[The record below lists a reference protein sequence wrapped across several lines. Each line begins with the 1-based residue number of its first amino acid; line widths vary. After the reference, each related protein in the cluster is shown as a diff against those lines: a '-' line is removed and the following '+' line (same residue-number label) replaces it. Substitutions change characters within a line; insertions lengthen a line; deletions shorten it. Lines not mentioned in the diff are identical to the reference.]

1 MAVKIPVSW
10 GDLLDKL
17 TILQIKM
24 ERIEDPEKRRN
35 VRKELIALDA
45 VWRDRGVPAQE
56 LEELVRQL
64 RQINEQLWDIEDA
77 IRLCERQQEFGA
89 RFVQLA
95 RSVYQNNDRRAAVK
109 YRINRLLD
117 SDIVEEKSYESY

>member
-95 RSVYQNNDRRAAVK
+95 RSVYQSNDRRAAVK
-109 YRINRLLD
+109 YQINRLLD
-117 SDIVEEKSYESY
+117 SEIVEEKSYESY

>member
-10 GDLLDKL
+10 GELLDKL

-35 VRKELIALDA
+35 VRKELAALDA
-45 VWRDRGVPAQE
+45 VRRDRGVPAPE
-56 LEELVRQL
+56 LEELVGQL
-64 RQINEQLWDIEDA
+64 RQVNEQLWDIEDA

-95 RSVYQNNDRRAAVK
+95 RSVYQSNDRRAALK
-109 YRINRLLD
+109 YQINRLLD
-117 SDIVEEKSYESY
+117 SEIVEEKSYESY

>member
-10 GDLLDKL
+10 GELLDKL

-35 VRKELIALDA
+35 VQKELITLDA
-45 VWRDRGVPAQE
+45 VWRDRGVPALE
-56 LEELVRQL
+56 LDELVRQL

-95 RSVYQNNDRRAAVK
+95 RSVYQSNDRRAAVK
-109 YRINRLLD
+109 YQINRLLD
-117 SDIVEEKSYESY
+117 SEIVEEKSYESY